1 MTYGT
6 PPDPSYEKARLENE
20 ARIRVENTEGMQ
32 AARQAQRGTDEVTW
46 QARQASSEV
55 QQARSFLDRITGW
68 FRRE

>member
-20 ARIRVENTEGMQ
+20 ARMRVENTEGVQ
-32 AARQAQRGTDEVTW
+32 AARQAQAGKNEVAW

-55 QQARSFLDRITGW
+55 QRAGSFLDRITGW
-68 FRRE
+68 FRRK